1 MDGSRRSGSQAGA
14 WPLWCDDRRSVV
26 AAPGSPGV
34 GSGLALASYAY
45 YDAFVAKT
53 RITISLEHGQAERI
67 RQHAER
73 AGLDVSAYLVHA
85 ATRQMAESDAIE
97 EQFAEVDALIA
108 RVEAAAEGL
117 SAESTQ
123 EPVAELTEQE
133 RREVDEALGLVQGRD
148 RQSHRPGHA
157 A

>member
-1 MDGSRRSGSQAGA
+1 
-14 WPLWCDDRRSVV
+14 V
-26 AAPGSPGV
+26 
-34 GSGLALASYAY
+34 Y
-45 YDAFVAKT
+45 YDASVAKA
-53 RITISLEHGQAERI
+53 RISISLEQDQADRI

-108 RVEAAAEGL
+108 RAEQAASGLPAEPAPGP
-117 SAESTQ
+117 A
-123 EPVAELTEQE
+123 AELTEQE
-133 RREVDEALGLVQGRD
+133 RREVEEALDLAHGRD
-148 RQSHRPGHA
+148 RHDRRPGHA